1 MLSFSA
7 YDTIIEFKMPVN
19 YRELINAAEVVAEEE
34 QMKVTMKYTLA
45 GAGFTTFTT
54 LLGSVIAG
62 PVGLGIG
69 KFINLWLN

>member
-1 MLSFSA
+1 
-7 YDTIIEFKMPVN
+7 MPVN